1 MPKPRH
7 IEEIT
12 DWCLS
17 SPDLGEARRAG
28 RQVFYGGEDWR
39 SIEYG
44 AGADSEISRV
54 RRFIAWFMFTYVL
67 PDGRAPAQVAAEA
80 LYRGRFLE
88 ETLLS
93 IRGSRYI
100 TAIVAGLEPD
110 RSVFL
115 ELEDEWFDVRSRELS
130 RLLERGI
137 TLVAWLVPN
146 RSGQWL
152 FGPGWL
158 ELPYSVGPNMRQSL
172 SDFQMDPIE
181 VDRFLR
187 KPTGEDVSAIPE
199 PERPRDGNLDDAITR
214 MTEAAQEE
222 SNKRLVMSREEW
234 IGLVLQHLLHND
246 AAGFSKAIVERV
258 GSAQTLEDI
267 NRWLGLAMNIW
278 HNTPQP
284 DRGGRTAF
292 ELMAGE
298 SPDRQ
303 AGS

>member
-1 MPKPRH
+1 MLKPRH

-17 SPDLGEARRAG
+17 SPDLDGARQAA
-28 RQVFYGGEDWR
+28 RQVFYGCEDWR

-44 AGADSEISRV
+44 AGADSEISRL
-54 RRFIAWFMFTYVL
+54 RRFIAWFMFTHLL
-67 PDGRAPAQVAAEA
+67 PDGRVPALVAAEA
-80 LYRGRFLE
+80 LYSGRFLE
-88 ETLLS
+88 EVRLS
-93 IRGSRYI
+93 IKGSRYV
-100 TAIVAGLEPD
+100 TAVVATLEPG

-115 ELEDEWFDVRSRELS
+115 ELEDEWFEVRSRELS
-130 RLLERGI
+130 RLLDRGI

-146 RSGQWL
+146 RRGQWL

-187 KPTGEDVSAIPE
+187 KPTGEDVLATPE
-199 PERPRDGNLDDAITR
+199 PERPRDGNLDDAVTR

-234 IGLVLQHLLHND
+234 TGLVLQHLLHND

-284 DRGGRTAF
+284 DRGGKTAF

-298 SPDRQ
+298 SPGRQ